1 MKLRTR
7 LLLGNFILI
16 VLPLV
21 ILSTFYYRTGSEAV
35 TKQARENVFEIVK
48 KNNEV
53 LDDRLKRIEYDSQR
67 LVTDKELLDIFNRLD
82 PSNPGQLLEADRKI
96 TAILGRQF
104 SQYADLYAYQL
115 WTSYYT
121 FGQQRSMPQGD
132 PSRTISFFCC
142 K

>member
-53 LDDRLKRIEYDSQR
+53 LDDRLKRIEYDSQ
-67 LVTDKELLDIFNRLD
+67 
-82 PSNPGQLLEADRKI
+82 LLEADRKI

-121 FGQQRSMPQGD
+121 FGHQRSMPQGD